1 MNFNLVN
8 QNNFIILKIKQV
20 MAKFGLYTNQGE
32 RITIT
37 EHKDMKEALE
47 FHAKRKQLPLDL
59 FISMFRVEKIEENE
73 TRSIKN

>member
-1 MNFNLVN
+1 MV
-8 QNNFIILKIKQV
+8 
-20 MAKFGLYTNQGE
+20 KFGLYTNQGE

-37 EHKDMKEALE
+37 EHKDIKEALE

>member
-1 MNFNLVN
+1 
-8 QNNFIILKIKQV
+8 

-59 FISMFRVEKIEENE
+59 FITMFRVEKIEENE